1 MSFMIQ
7 DILPHK
13 LNNHFVPGRRPEPGD
28 AVFCFRDRAYALRRT
43 EGEAFSLPSVADLP
57 PGQRLTY
64 LFDVDGRAHFL
75 LDEPSDGVA
84 AELDAKGFSFYTNG
98 ELRQLFAGPKEVI
111 FAGFTA
117 VQLAAWYRDNRYCGR
132 CGCVTMPGNEER
144 SLICPSCGRVI
155 YPRIIPAVIVGVT
168 NGDEILLTKY
178 ERHRGIPYYALV
190 AGFTEIGETF
200 EGTVEREVME
210 ETGLR
215 VKNIRYFA
223 SQPWGIADDLL
234 AGFYC
239 DVDGD
244 PTITMDA
251 SELSE
256 AIWVKRGEITGQP
269 DDYSLTH
276 CMMMTF
282 NEGREPK

>member
-64 LFDVDGRAHFL
+64 LFDVDERAHFL

-256 AIWVKRGEITGQP
+256 AIWVKRGEIQ
-269 DDYSLTH
+269 
-276 CMMMTF
+276 
-282 NEGREPK
+282 